1 MLTVGFVAHP
11 CLPGKLCKIHKY
23 VPFDGMLCFEIVH
36 STEGRQIWRQNGKKF
51 YIDKNNKVVKEL
63 KKRVTLGCP
72 DYKVWELEGEEE

>member
-1 MLTVGFVAHP
+1 MTIAIG
-11 CLPGKLCKIHKY
+11 
-23 VPFDGMLCFEIVH
+23 H